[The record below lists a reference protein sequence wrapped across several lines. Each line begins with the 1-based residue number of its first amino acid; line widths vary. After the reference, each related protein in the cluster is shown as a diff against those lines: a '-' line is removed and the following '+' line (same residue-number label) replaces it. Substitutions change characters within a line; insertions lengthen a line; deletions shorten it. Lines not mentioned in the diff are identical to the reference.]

1 VAVLSLQMAQ
11 WRLFYGSWATVP
23 QGGAFMEWRASFLP
37 EVLFSPF
44 RGLLAWMPVALL
56 GAIGLALLARRR
68 PRLALPLLGVLLI
81 ETYVNSSTPDWFA
94 GAGFGP
100 RRFISEL
107 AILVIGYASLLQA
120 IPERI
125 RRPVAVIAGAALA
138 LHQWILLRYGLVE
151 KIGGRNR
158 SMAPDFIWEELSYGE
173 FGRQLASHL
182 LDPLRRPWDFFVFE
196 HSPLAY
202 LRQGRWPIE
211 HIAALLLASALI
223 VAAALCGR
231 WLARWAQGGRLRWLI
246 GAMGVAILAADLWIL
261 LAA

>member
-1 VAVLSLQMAQ
+1 
-11 WRLFYGSWATVP
+11 VP
-23 QGGAFMEWRASFLP
+23 QGDAFMDWQARFWPA
-37 EVLFSPF
+37 VLFSPF

-56 GAIGLALLARRR
+56 GAAGLALLARRR
-68 PRLALPLLGVLLI
+68 PRLALPLLAVLVL

-107 AILVIGYASLLQA
+107 AILVVGYAALVQA
-120 IPERI
+120 IPGPV
-125 RRPVAVIAGAALA
+125 RRPLAVVAGAALA

-173 FGRQLASHL
+173 YGRQIAGHL
-182 LDPLRRPWDFFVFE
+182 TDPVRRPWDFFVFE
-196 HSPLAY
+196 GSPLDS
-202 LRQGRWPIE
+202 LRHGRWPLE
-211 HIAALLLASALI
+211 HVAALLLA
-223 VAAALCGR
+223 AALFIAAVVLGR
-231 WLARWAQGGRLRWLI
+231 HLARRARGGRLKWLI
-246 GAMGVAILAADLWIL
+246 GATGLAILAADLWIL